1 MAQFL
6 HEKQNGEDS
15 VTTDVNGDEPVTLGM
30 TPRFLPGLAEKF
42 STVQGLWDLRR
53 DHSNVGTFSSPMEVC
68 SVDLW
73 APCST
78 VAQLSRFC
86 VRHSEGCWTFP
97 WRTAF
102 QE

>member
-6 HEKQNGEDS
+6 REKQNGEDS

-86 VRHSEGCWTFP
+86 VRHSEGCRTFP